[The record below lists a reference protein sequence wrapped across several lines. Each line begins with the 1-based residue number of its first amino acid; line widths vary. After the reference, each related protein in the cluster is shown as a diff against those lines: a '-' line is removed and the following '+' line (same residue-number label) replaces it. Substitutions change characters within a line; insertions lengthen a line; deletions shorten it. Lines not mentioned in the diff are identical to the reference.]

1 MGEQGSG
8 EQGSDEQ
15 VRRQRNLGRHPILTV
30 LMVIFG
36 IVLLA
41 PGFCALVF
49 MFAGGFSGGD
59 SQIILLWAVCL
70 LISAGGIWLLV
81 RAAR

>member
-1 MGEQGSG
+1 MG

-30 LMVIFG
+30 LMVISG

-49 MFAGGFSGGD
+49 MFAGGFPRGD
-59 SQIILLWAVCL
+59 SEIILLWAVCL

>member
-1 MGEQGSG
+1 MG
-8 EQGSDEQ
+8 EQGSDEHAG
-15 VRRQRNLGRHPILTV
+15 RRRNLGRHPILTV

-49 MFAGGFSGGD
+49 MFAGGFHSD
-59 SQIILLWAVCL
+59 SEIILLWAICL
-70 LISAGGIWLLV
+70 LISTGGVWLLV
-81 RAAR
+81 RAARRH

>member
-1 MGEQGSG
+1 M
-8 EQGSDEQ
+8 
-15 VRRQRNLGRHPILTV
+15 GRHPVLTV

-41 PGFCALVF
+41 PGLCALVF
-49 MFAGGFSGGD
+49 MVAGGFSRGD
-59 SQIILLWAVCL
+59 SEFILLWAVCL

-81 RAAR
+81 RAARRH

>member
-1 MGEQGSG
+1 MG

-15 VRRQRNLGRHPILTV
+15 VRGQRNLGRHPILTV

-41 PGFCALVF
+41 PGFCALFF
-49 MFAGGFSGGD
+49 MFSFGFPDDNSGLV
-59 SQIILLWAVCL
+59 LLWAVCL
-70 LISAGGIWLLV
+70 LISAGGVWLLV